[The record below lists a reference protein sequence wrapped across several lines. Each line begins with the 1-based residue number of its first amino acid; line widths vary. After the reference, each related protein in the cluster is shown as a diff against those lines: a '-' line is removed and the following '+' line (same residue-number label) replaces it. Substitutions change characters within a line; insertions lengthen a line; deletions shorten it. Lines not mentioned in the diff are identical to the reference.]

1 MNLRSGVFAGGR
13 FVFDIEFPT
22 DYPFKPPK
30 FGKIKSFENARG
42 QQTVLF
48 HPLVSKNNEL
58 NDWLICEIW
67 IPPMRCAKVLHHIR
81 LSLESVAVPSWDGIV
96 TELTK
101 DDIIEQKF
109 YGYMD
114 DALTCIRQ
122 DQEKWFRRATE
133 LFKGTRIVSL
143 MPTRQSPDLIS
154 IECITAL
161 NGETLLKL
169 EVQVTQSVQELL
181 VTMCDQL
188 PAESCWRF
196 VLEIGEDVVGLETIP
211 GHQTIEET
219 FGTALASQVSEE
231 STGQLNKG
239 VSVRSGF

>member
-58 NDWLICEIW
+58 HDGKICEIW
-67 IPPMRCAKVLHHIR
+67 SPALDGAKVLHHMR
-81 LSLESVAVPSWDGIV
+81 QSLESVAVPSWDGIFR
-96 TELTK
+96 ELRK
-101 DDIIEQKF
+101 DGKIKQEL
-109 YGYMD
+109 YGYRD
-114 DALTCIRQ
+114 DAFTCIRQ

-133 LFKGTRIVSL
+133 LFKGTCIVSL
-143 MPTRQSPDLIS
+143 MPTRQSPDLMS

-161 NGETLLKL
+161 NCETLLKL

-181 VTMCDQL
+181 VMMCDQL

-196 VLEIGEDVVGLETIP
+196 ILDIGEDVVDLETIP
-211 GHQTIEET
+211 GHQTIDKT
-219 FGTALASQVSEE
+219 FGTALAS
-231 STGQLNKG
+231 
-239 VSVRSGF
+239 